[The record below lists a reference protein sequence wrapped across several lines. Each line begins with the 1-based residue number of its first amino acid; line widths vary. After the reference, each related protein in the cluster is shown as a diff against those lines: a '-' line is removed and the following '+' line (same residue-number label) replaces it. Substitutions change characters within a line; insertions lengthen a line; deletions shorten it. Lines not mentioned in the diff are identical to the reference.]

1 VIVPDAVDVATEWA
15 LWYAHRIAHGEV
27 RAIHAPGRGTD
38 VAIRPRW
45 FKLAGREPRLELLDP
60 AEGRID
66 AILEELWKLP
76 RGERDVVTVV
86 IPEQFRRRS
95 LLAAVRRTTFRLKL
109 RLLSEPGVV
118 VADVPTI
125 SGRQRPEGRTP
136 TKLIT
141 RILVADVNAA
151 SMRALNYAQ
160 SLDADDVGAV
170 FFAEQPADAHALE
183 ESWRAA
189 RIRCR
194 SRCSRRRI
202 AISATRCSAT
212 PRADERPDVAVNVVM
227 PELVLHGWRRIL
239 HNQRALYIKRLLL
252 FEPRVILTSVPYQL
266 FR

>member
-1 VIVPDAVDVATEWA
+1 M
-15 LWYAHRIAHGEV
+15 
-27 RAIHAPGRGTD
+27 HAPGRGTD

-45 FKLAGREPRLELLDP
+45 FRLAGWEPRLEVLDP

-66 AILEELWKLP
+66 AVLEELWKLP
-76 RGERDVVTVV
+76 RGERDVITVV

-95 LLAAVRRTTFRLKL
+95 LLTAARRTAFRLKL

-118 VADVPTI
+118 VADVPAI
-125 SGRQRPEGRTP
+125 SDRVRPRREARRR
-136 TKLIT
+136 KLVT
-141 RILVADVNAA
+141 RVLVSDVNAA

-160 SLDADDVGAV
+160 SLDADDIRAV
-170 FFAEQPADAHALE
+170 FFATQPEEAQALE
-183 ESWRAA
+183 NAWRAA
-189 RIRCR
+189 GITVPLEVLEAPYRDIGEPLLRYIREL
-194 SRCSRRRI
+194 
-202 AISATRCSAT
+202 TT
-212 PRADERPDVAVNVVM
+212 DPDVAVNVVM